1 MMIKDKVVVIT
12 GASSGIGAAT
22 AKRLAQA
29 GAKVV
34 LGARHED
41 KLAKLSQEIKND
53 GGTAAYLAT
62 DVTKREDN
70 QALVDF
76 AKQQFGQ
83 VDAIFL
89 NAGIMP
95 SSRLD
100 ELKVDDWEKTI
111 DINLKGVLY
120 GIAAVLP
127 VFKEQGHG
135 QVIATSSVA
144 GLKTYPGYA
153 AYCASKWGVRAVMD
167 TLRQETAQSTANIRT
182 TTIYPAAVHSNL
194 INGIPDPAIQQGELA
209 VRSQTELA
217 ADEVA
222 KAVEYVI
229 DAPEGTVLQEM
240 TIAPLNQNW

>member
-1 MMIKDKVVVIT
+1 MIKDKVVVIT
-12 GASSGIGAAT
+12 GASSGIGEAT

-34 LGARHED
+34 LGARHEE
-41 KLAKLSQEIKND
+41 KLAKLADEITNN
-53 GGTAAYLAT
+53 GGVAAYLTT
-62 DVTKREDN
+62 DVTSKEDN

-76 AKQQFGQ
+76 AKDKFGK
-83 VDAIFL
+83 VDTIFL

-95 SSRLD
+95 SSFLS
-100 ELKVDDWEKTI
+100 ELKVDDWDRTI

-127 VFKEQGHG
+127 VFKEQNYG

-144 GLKTYPGYA
+144 GLKVYPGYA
-153 AYCASKWGVRAVMD
+153 AYCASKWGVRAIMD
-167 TLRQETAQSTANIRT
+167 TLRQETAQDKANIRT

-194 INGIPDPAIQQGELA
+194 ISGIANSDIQKGEMA

-217 ADEVA
+217 ADEIA
-222 KAVEYVI
+222 KAVEYAI
-229 DAPEGTVLQEM
+229 DAPEETALQDI
-240 TIAPLNQNW
+240 TIAPLNQEW